1 MWRRKKTAVSWRRTV
16 AAVVAVMVSAA
27 VAAGGAAKDKAGPQ
41 RILLDTDMDTDD
53 LLALMYLLK
62 QNRSEFEL
70 KVRVAVPFS
79 NTRSSLFCMY
89 VARLDQRSLQQGEID
104 LQLL

>member
-1 MWRRKKTAVSWRRTV
+1 MEKWRRKKTAVSWRRTAAAAV
-16 AAVVAVMVSAA
+16 AVIVWAVVAADV
-27 VAAGGAAKDKAGPQ
+27 VAATDKATPQ

-70 KVRVAVPFS
+70 KVFS
-79 NTRSSLFCMY
+79 STRSSLLLH
-89 VARLDQRSLQQGEID
+89 VRSWLG
-104 LQLL
+104 

>member
-1 MWRRKKTAVSWRRTV
+1 MEKWRRKKTAASWRRRT
-16 AAVVAVMVSAA
+16 AAAVAVMVLAV
-27 VAAGGAAKDKAGPQ
+27 VAAGVVAATDKATPQ

-70 KVRVAVPFS
+70 KVFS
-79 NTRSSLFCMY
+79 STRSSLLLH
-89 VARLDQRSLQQGEID
+89 VRS
-104 LQLL
+104 

>member
-1 MWRRKKTAVSWRRTV
+1 MEKWRRKKTAVSWRRTAAAAV
-16 AAVVAVMVSAA
+16 AVIVWAVVAADV
-27 VAAGGAAKDKAGPQ
+27 VAATDKATPQ

-70 KVRVAVPFS
+70 KVFS
-79 NTRSSLFCMY
+79 STRSSLLLH
-89 VARLDQRSLQQGEID
+89 VRS
-104 LQLL
+104 

>member
-1 MWRRKKTAVSWRRTV
+1 VSGAPGVPWPTPAEGPIFRDV
-16 AAVVAVMVSAA
+16 LPAEYSAFA
-27 VAAGGAAKDKAGPQ
+27 RAHGVVAAGVVAATDKATPQ

-70 KVRVAVPFS
+70 KVFS
-79 NTRSSLFCMY
+79 STRSSLLLH
-89 VARLDQRSLQQGEID
+89 VRSWLG
-104 LQLL
+104 